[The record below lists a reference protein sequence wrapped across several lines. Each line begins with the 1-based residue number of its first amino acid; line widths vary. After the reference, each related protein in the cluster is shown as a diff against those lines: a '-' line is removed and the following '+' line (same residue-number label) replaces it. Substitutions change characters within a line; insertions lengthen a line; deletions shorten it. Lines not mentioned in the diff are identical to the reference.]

1 VLWALVDGFCQGR
14 MLCLM
19 RIELATGT
27 EGLEIQAM
35 LSKAGLPVEDLSTAP
50 VRFWLARQGRSLAG
64 AIGIERYGSAGLL
77 RSLAVDPGHQ
87 GLGTGSALVQA
98 LELAMRA
105 EGLETIVL
113 LTQTAETFFAKR
125 GYVPTL
131 REQVPEPIRQ
141 TAEFRALCPATAVC
155 MSKAL

>member
-1 VLWALVDGFCQGR
+1 
-14 MLCLM
+14 M

-87 GLGTGSALVQA
+87 GLGT
-98 LELAMRA
+98 
-105 EGLETIVL
+105 
-113 LTQTAETFFAKR
+113 
-125 GYVPTL
+125 
-131 REQVPEPIRQ
+131 
-141 TAEFRALCPATAVC
+141 
-155 MSKAL
+155 